1 MAVHSFRTNT
11 FARNIYYYGSE
22 RLTARDGYGGV
33 PAEYYT
39 PVQQRA
45 AELYTD
51 QQINE
56 ALTKGYINQVEF
68 DETMAFKYPAV

>member
-1 MAVHSFRTNT
+1 MAVHAFRTNT
-11 FARNIYYYGSE
+11 FSRNIYLYGTE

-39 PVQQRA
+39 PVEQRG

-51 QQINE
+51 QQLSD
-56 ALTKGYINQVEF
+56 ALAKGYINQVEY
-68 DETMAFKYPAV
+68 DETLAFRPTP